1 MWKGREI
8 GSDSN
13 YCVPYTYVMGAS
25 WHKHILNWICMRN
38 KLKGLRRVQMQS
50 EDRARKDVLIE
61 IGAGETPHRPSY
73 LHLDARVL
81 PGVDVISDARHL
93 PLRSAI
99 VSEIYAAHLI
109 EHLSYDEG
117 RELLAEAWRI
127 LKDGGRLEISCP
139 DLEQAIQIYR
149 TVPDLSHKVG
159 TVDSLTSIFYGA
171 QTHKFDFHRAG
182 YDFNLL
188 SKGLKMAGF
197 AKIRRLPPGVE
208 YHPTQPPSV
217 RMLYELHMEAFKT
230 EQDKTTES
238 MQQANELRGTQYLV
252 AEHAL
257 RNEKIAKLET
267 ELLHSRR
274 LQDELDE
281 TIRTLESDL
290 GNAKRAFS
298 RATTELNTIKESFGY
313 QFMRFYGKG
322 IDRLLPEKTARGE
335 FRKIVTAE
343 LRTWASQGPPS
354 FLTQASAKI
363 RRRKSHVPNSLGET
377 SAHRTVAHE
386 LPASTDVAL
395 ERPTQPGLLSDER
408 LSQELN
414 EFLFC
419 DKNLEFITYTSPLVS
434 IVIVTYNK
442 AHYTL
447 QCLRSLLADSLPS
460 YEVIIVDNASSDETP
475 ALLSKLRNVIVIR
488 NNENRFFAPACN
500 QGAGKARGK
509 YLLFLNADAF
519 VHRGCVSSLMRT
531 LESAPDTGA
540 VGSKLVW
547 RDGRLQEAG
556 SIIWRDGS
564 ALGYGRSDD
573 PSKPEYSYARDV
585 DYCSAACLIVRREFF
600 ERLGGF
606 DESFTP
612 AYYEDTDL
620 CMRIWDAGYRV
631 VYQPMAV
638 TTHVEFASSSFE
650 SASRLME
657 KQRLTFLAKHGK
669 ALERRPGPSENAL
682 IRARDRK
689 SRPTILVIDD
699 CVPKPEEG
707 SGYPRMFLM
716 LKSMASL
723 GYRVTLLPLTDATGK
738 QPETHLLT
746 QMGVE
751 ILWGAIEARQLLED
765 RRDSYDMVLI
775 SRPHNALLAMN
786 LVRET
791 NPKARVIY
799 DAEALWHRREQ
810 LRRRL
815 GFRTVDPRF
824 ETEEAE
830 LSLIRSADYVTAVS
844 PTEQKLIQEKL
855 GEKERVILLGH
866 PHHVAPTE
874 TPFENRHDLLFVAG
888 FKSAPGPNDD
898 AAIYFTKHLLPRIQE
913 KIPDVRFIIA
923 GSNPPESVKQLA
935 SKSVLV
941 LGYVKNL
948 KELYEKARVFVVP
961 TRFAAGIM
969 WKVTEAMSYGLP
981 CVLSTVAAQG
991 LEIRD
996 GEEALMAVDDDD
1008 FVKKA
1013 ARLYQ
1018 DGALWTR
1025 IREHELEYVAKNC
1038 DPAEMENKL
1047 GEFLDR
1053 VSASQT
1059 R

>member
-1 MWKGREI
+1 LASLGWTGERYLPFTDSWITGAQIHYEHLHRYYFAAQLVDNKSVLDLGCGEGY
-8 GSDSN
+8 GSFILS
-13 YCVPYTYVMGAS
+13 
-25 WHKHILNWICMRN
+25 KHAQ
-38 KLKGLRRVQMQS
+38 RV
-50 EDRARKDVLIE
+50 V
-61 IGAGETPHRPSY
+61 
-73 LHLDARVL
+73 
-81 PGVDVISDARHL
+81 GVD
-93 PLRSAI
+93 SAD
-99 VSEIYAAHLI
+99 EAI
-109 EHLSYDEG
+109 EHARRTYARSNLEFLKASILSVPIEEEQSFDVVVCFEV
-117 RELLAEAWRI
+117 
-127 LKDGGRLEISCP
+127 LE
-139 DLEQAIQIYR
+139 
-149 TVPDLSHKVG
+149 H
-159 TVDSLTSIFYGA
+159 
-171 QTHKFDFHRAG
+171 
-182 YDFNLL
+182 
-188 SKGLKMAGF
+188 
-197 AKIRRLPPGVE
+197 
-208 YHPTQPPSV
+208 
-217 RMLYELHMEAFKT
+217 
-230 EQDKTTES
+230 
-238 MQQANELRGTQYLV
+238 V
-252 AEHAL
+252 AEHEDLLTEIKRLLKPDGLLIMSTPDKRSYSDEPKYENPYHRKELYFDQFRELVRRYFVNVDILGQRVYVGSHIWTLTRPDEMGGTSDEFVIKKSGNAYSRAEYEAKKPLYFVAL
-257 RNEKIAKLET
+257 ASDAQLGDGIRPRSYLTDADNTAFDAQLELTNELNLPKTKL
-267 ELLHSRR
+267 S
-274 LQDELDE
+274 QMDE
-281 TIRTLESDL
+281 TVRVLESDL
-290 GNAKRAFS
+290 ESAKL
-298 RATTELNTIKESFGY
+298 ATTELNTIKESFGY
-313 QFMRFYGKG
+313 QFIRFYAKR
-322 IDRLLPEKTARGE
+322 IDRLFPEKTARGE
-335 FRKIVTAE
+335 FRRIVTAG
-343 LRTWASQGPPS
+343 LRTWASQGAPS
-354 FLTQASAKI
+354 FLTQALAKI
-363 RRRKSHVPNSLGET
+363 RRREFHI
-377 SAHRTVAHE
+377 
-386 LPASTDVAL
+386 L
-395 ERPTQPGLLSDER
+395 ERPAQPGLPSDER

-414 EFLFC
+414 EFLFV
-419 DKNLEFITYTSPLVS
+419 DKKLEFLNCTSPLVS

-442 AHYTL
+442 ALYTL

-475 ALLSKLRNVIVIR
+475 ALLSKLGNAIVIK
-488 NNENRFFAPACN
+488 NEENRFFAPACN
-500 QGAGKARGK
+500 QGGDKARGK

-519 VHRGCVSSLMRT
+519 VHRGCVSSLTRT
-531 LESAPDTGA
+531 MESAPDIGA
-540 VGSKLVW
+540 AGAKLVW

-564 ALGYGRSDD
+564 ALGYGRGDD

-585 DYCSAACLIVRREFF
+585 DYCSAACLIVRRELF

-620 CMRIWDAGYRV
+620 CMRIWDADYRV
-631 VYQPMAV
+631 AYQPMAV
-638 TTHVEFASSSFE
+638 ATHIEFASSSFE

-657 KQRLTFLAKHGK
+657 KQRLIFLAKHGK

-723 GYRVTLLPLTDATGK
+723 GYRVTLLPLTDTTGK

-775 SRPHNALLAMN
+775 SRPHNALLVMD

-815 GFRTVDPRF
+815 GFKTVDARF

-855 GEKERVILLGH
+855 GDKERVILLGH

-898 AAIYFTKHLLPRIQE
+898 AAIYFTEHLLPRIQE
-913 KIPDVRFIIA
+913 KIPDVRFVIA

-935 SKSVLV
+935 SDSVLV
-941 LGYVKNL
+941 LGYVTNL
-948 KELYEKARVFVVP
+948 NELYEKARVFVVP

-996 GEEALMAVDDDD
+996 GEEALRAVDDDD

-1018 DGALWTR
+1018 DRALWTH

-1038 DPAEMENKL
+1038 DPAAIEKKL